1 VRSNGAEPV
10 SVAMEVAGLTQRLV
24 TLAPIQEVSATQER
38 AEDSA
43 THADTDT
50 QMTIAQPA
58 DPEKLPDA
66 QPADSADPHEVRSAP
81 QFHCMQLTPLMLEN
95 GQHTCLVMGLLFRFM
110 HIRCS
115 LAA

>member
-1 VRSNGAEPV
+1 MRNDGAEPV
-10 SVAMEVAGLTQRLV
+10 SAAMEVAGLTRRLV
-24 TLAPIQEVSATQER
+24 ALAPIQEVSATQER

-50 QMTIAQPA
+50 EMTTAQAA

-66 QPADSADPHEVRSAP
+66 EPADSADPHEVQFAP
-81 QFHCMQLTPLMLEN
+81 QFHCMQLAPLVLEN
-95 GQHTCLVMGLLFRFM
+95 GPHACLMMGVLFRLV